1 MLTGLAAF
9 TIKNDNELWFKKAQD
24 YENPGDAESIE
35 PANPA
40 NNNECLV
47 QVMATSGEGARKR
60 TVTQMVL
67 VRVTDV
73 SGPERPAAPK
83 VSSIAGSTT
92 KLRVKWRA
100 PESSSLPITDYDV
113 QYRISTNRLGSPD
126 PNAWTDAK
134 YDGTGTTTDLTGLAA
149 NKTYLVQ
156 VRARNSEG
164 ISPWSPDGTGS
175 PSGPPIADAPDTDSG
190 DPDEE
195 GELPPDGAP
204 AVPVIIEHKTV
215 VINEIGNRSEDKYD
229 WIELFNRAYED
240 ISLKDWSLSLVDK
253 SVVHDVARDALEA
266 GDGSMHD
273 VQLVHFKTDITIPAR
288 GYLLVMH
295 SEPLAKAHPLAGGI
309 ALATPP
315 EKPLPGQKPLT
326 PSLPLSQC
334 YVDAGLS
341 LPDGDFL
348 LILRDSA
355 TAEGTDEHLRDV
367 AGNYY
372 KPALVGAEPT
382 LMWPLILDVRDVSNF
397 NFRSDEVWARDNT
410 HIDGFCENAF
420 VQAPY
425 TGVGYDRAITPTDAG
440 GKHSGTPGYAN
451 DALKTTAADLENPTC
466 ISISEVMFATSA
478 VARGAGSRD
487 AVINGLPQWIEVF
500 NCSESEAVSLENW
513 RLEIRNR
520 SAAKDDATGARPKT
534 TLIFNQAL
542 LIPPRQTVLLLSS
555 TERGIKPRAVGRGLV
570 SSEPWP
576 ASGHLPEAYVYS
588 LYDEA
593 AAQLRMTSR
602 NDKVLSPNGFTLTL
616 KDMAD
621 QVVDVIGNHHV
632 EGEPVAWQLPVSKSE
647 TGARSSMLRRYVDGD
662 AVDGQKAEA
671 WVSAAETHLAAVQN
685 GLYYGDTTDIGT
697 PGYRGSMLSTF
708 EMTATGTSIELT
720 WQTASEANTAGFY
733 VLRCDTRDG
742 EFMACNDS
750 LITGAGTTS
759 TPRTYTYTDAK
770 KTAGVAYWYRLEE
783 ESFAG
788 VRQVL
793 AKRQLAFAK
802 ADVNGDG
809 EINVQDLV
817 FAAAGNG
824 QPAPRAKKQNPDVN
838 GDGIVNPRDVQAV
851 LGVLEAKP
859 GAAPVHPRLTAN
871 LLQPWIDKAK
881 QLNLPDATFQRG
893 IRELE
898 RLAAA
903 LAIPK
908 ETALLP
914 NYPNPFN
921 PETWIPYEL
930 AEAVSVTLTFYDV
943 RGRVVRTL
951 ALGHRP
957 AGVYRTKARAA
968 YWDGRNAQGE
978 RVASGVYFYTFT
990 AGDFTAT
997 GKLAIR
1003 K

>member
-1 MLTGLAAF
+1 
-9 TIKNDNELWFKKAQD
+9 
-24 YENPGDAESIE
+24 
-35 PANPA
+35 
-40 NNNECLV
+40 
-47 QVMATSGEGARKR
+47 
-60 TVTQMVL
+60 
-67 VRVTDV
+67 
-73 SGPERPAAPK
+73 
-83 VSSIAGSTT
+83 
-92 KLRVKWRA
+92 
-100 PESSSLPITDYDV
+100 
-113 QYRISTNRLGSPD
+113 
-126 PNAWTDAK
+126 
-134 YDGTGTTTDLTGLAA
+134 
-149 NKTYLVQ
+149 
-156 VRARNSEG
+156 
-164 ISPWSPDGTGS
+164 
-175 PSGPPIADAPDTDSG
+175 
-190 DPDEE
+190 
-195 GELPPDGAP
+195 
-204 AVPVIIEHKTV
+204 
-215 VINEIGNRSEDKYD
+215 
-229 WIELFNRAYED
+229 
-240 ISLKDWSLSLVDK
+240 
-253 SVVHDVARDALEA
+253 
-266 GDGSMHD
+266 
-273 VQLVHFKTDITIPAR
+273 
-288 GYLLVMH
+288 
-295 SEPLAKAHPLAGGI
+295 
-309 ALATPP
+309 
-315 EKPLPGQKPLT
+315 
-326 PSLPLSQC
+326 
-334 YVDAGLS
+334 
-341 LPDGDFL
+341 
-348 LILRDSA
+348 
-355 TAEGTDEHLRDV
+355 
-367 AGNYY
+367 
-372 KPALVGAEPT
+372 
-382 LMWPLILDVRDVSNF
+382 
-397 NFRSDEVWARDNT
+397 
-410 HIDGFCENAF
+410 
-420 VQAPY
+420 
-425 TGVGYDRAITPTDAG
+425 
-440 GKHSGTPGYAN
+440 
-451 DALKTTAADLENPTC
+451 
-466 ISISEVMFATSA
+466 
-478 VARGAGSRD
+478 
-487 AVINGLPQWIEVF
+487 
-500 NCSESEAVSLENW
+500 
-513 RLEIRNR
+513 
-520 SAAKDDATGARPKT
+520 
-534 TLIFNQAL
+534 
-542 LIPPRQTVLLLSS
+542 
-555 TERGIKPRAVGRGLV
+555 
-570 SSEPWP
+570 
-576 ASGHLPEAYVYS
+576 
-588 LYDEA
+588 
-593 AAQLRMTSR
+593 MTSR

-647 TGARSSMLRRYVDGD
+647 AGARSSMLRRYVDGD
-662 AVDGQKAEA
+662 AIDGRKAEA

-685 GLYYGDTTDIGT
+685 GLYYGDTTDIST

-720 WQTASEANTAGFY
+720 WKTASEANTAGFY

-997 GKLAIR
+997 GKLVVR

>member
-1 MLTGLAAF
+1 M
-9 TIKNDNELWFKKAQD
+9 
-24 YENPGDAESIE
+24 
-35 PANPA
+35 
-40 NNNECLV
+40 
-47 QVMATSGEGARKR
+47 
-60 TVTQMVL
+60 
-67 VRVTDV
+67 
-73 SGPERPAAPK
+73 
-83 VSSIAGSTT
+83 
-92 KLRVKWRA
+92 KWRA
-100 PESSSLPITDYDV
+100 PESSGLPLSDYDV
-113 QYRISTNRLGSPD
+113 QYRAADAG
-126 PNAWTDAK
+126 AWKNAK

-149 NKTYLVQ
+149 EETYLVQ

-164 ISPWSPDGTGS
+164 ISPWSPEGIGS
-175 PSGPPIADAPDTDSG
+175 PSGPPIADAPPDTDPG
-190 DPDEE
+190 EE

-229 WIELFNRAYED
+229 WVELFNRAYKD
-240 ISLKDWSLSLVDK
+240 ISLKDWSLSLVAK
-253 SVVHDVARDALEA
+253 SVVHDVARDALES

-295 SEPLAKAHPLAGGI
+295 SEPQAKAHPLAGGI

-334 YVDAGLS
+334 YVDTGLS

-372 KPALVGAEPT
+372 KGGMVGAEPT

-410 HIDGFCENAF
+410 RIDGFCENAF
-420 VQAPY
+420 VPAPY
-425 TGVGYDRAITPTDAG
+425 TGVGYDRAIAPTDAG

-451 DALKTTAADLENPTC
+451 DALKTTAAELADASC
-466 ISISEVMFATSA
+466 ISISEVMFATTPVGA
-478 VARGAGSRD
+478 VSNRAGTTE
-487 AVINGLPQWIEVF
+487 NLPQWIEVF
-500 NCSESEAVSLENW
+500 NCSESEAVSLANW

-520 SAAKDDATGARPKT
+520 RASKDDATGAPPKA

-555 TERGIKPRAVGRGLV
+555 TERAIKPRAVGRGLV

-602 NDKVLSPNGFTLTL
+602 NDKVLSPDGFTLTL

-621 QVVDVIGNHHV
+621 QVVDVIGNHV
-632 EGEPVAWQLPVSKSE
+632 EGEQVAWQLPVSKSE
-647 TGARSSMLRRYVDGD
+647 SGARSSMLRRYVDGD

-671 WVSAAETHLAAVQN
+671 WVSAAETHLSAVQN
-685 GLYYGDTTDIGT
+685 GLYYGDATDIST

-742 EFMACNDS
+742 EFVTCNDS

-759 TPRTYTYTDAK
+759 TPRTYAYTDTK

-809 EINVQDLV
+809 EINVKDLV

-859 GAAPVHPRLTAN
+859 GAAPMHPRLTAN
-871 LLQPWIDKAK
+871 LLRPWIDKAK

-898 RLAAA
+898 RLAIA

-930 AEAVSVTLTFYDV
+930 AEAASVTLTFYDV

-978 RVASGVYFYTFT
+978 RVASGVYFYTMSTDFG

-997 GKLAIR
+997 GKLVVR

>member
-1 MLTGLAAF
+1 M
-9 TIKNDNELWFKKAQD
+9 
-24 YENPGDAESIE
+24 
-35 PANPA
+35 
-40 NNNECLV
+40 
-47 QVMATSGEGARKR
+47 
-60 TVTQMVL
+60 
-67 VRVTDV
+67 
-73 SGPERPAAPK
+73 
-83 VSSIAGSTT
+83 
-92 KLRVKWRA
+92 
-100 PESSSLPITDYDV
+100 
-113 QYRISTNRLGSPD
+113 
-126 PNAWTDAK
+126 
-134 YDGTGTTTDLTGLAA
+134 
-149 NKTYLVQ
+149 
-156 VRARNSEG
+156 
-164 ISPWSPDGTGS
+164 
-175 PSGPPIADAPDTDSG
+175 
-190 DPDEE
+190 
-195 GELPPDGAP
+195 
-204 AVPVIIEHKTV
+204 
-215 VINEIGNRSEDKYD
+215 
-229 WIELFNRAYED
+229 
-240 ISLKDWSLSLVDK
+240 
-253 SVVHDVARDALEA
+253 
-266 GDGSMHD
+266 
-273 VQLVHFKTDITIPAR
+273 
-288 GYLLVMH
+288 
-295 SEPLAKAHPLAGGI
+295 
-309 ALATPP
+309 
-315 EKPLPGQKPLT
+315 
-326 PSLPLSQC
+326 
-334 YVDAGLS
+334 
-341 LPDGDFL
+341 
-348 LILRDSA
+348 
-355 TAEGTDEHLRDV
+355 
-367 AGNYY
+367 
-372 KPALVGAEPT
+372 
-382 LMWPLILDVRDVSNF
+382 
-397 NFRSDEVWARDNT
+397 
-410 HIDGFCENAF
+410 
-420 VQAPY
+420 
-425 TGVGYDRAITPTDAG
+425 
-440 GKHSGTPGYAN
+440 
-451 DALKTTAADLENPTC
+451 
-466 ISISEVMFATSA
+466 
-478 VARGAGSRD
+478 
-487 AVINGLPQWIEVF
+487 
-500 NCSESEAVSLENW
+500 
-513 RLEIRNR
+513 
-520 SAAKDDATGARPKT
+520 
-534 TLIFNQAL
+534 
-542 LIPPRQTVLLLSS
+542 LLLSS
-555 TERGIKPRAVGRGLV
+555 TERAIKPRAVGRGLV

-602 NDKVLSPNGFTLTL
+602 NDKVLSPDGFTLTL

-632 EGEPVAWQLPVSKSE
+632 EGEPVAWQLPISKSE
-647 TGARSSMLRRYVDGD
+647 AGARSSMLRRYVDGD
-662 AVDGQKAEA
+662 AVDGRKAEA
-671 WVSAAETHLAAVQN
+671 WVSAAETHLSAVQN
-685 GLYYGDTTDIGT
+685 GLYYGDTTDIST

-742 EFMACNDS
+742 EFVTCNDS

-759 TPRTYTYTDAK
+759 TPRTYAYTDTK

-788 VRQVL
+788 VRQIL

-809 EINVQDLV
+809 EINVKDLV

-859 GAAPVHPRLTAN
+859 GAAPMHPRLTAN

-898 RLAAA
+898 RLAIAMT
-903 LAIPK
+903 IPK

-930 AEAVSVTLTFYDV
+930 AEAASVTLTFYDM

-978 RVASGVYFYTFT
+978 RVASGVYFYTMSTDFG

-997 GKLAIR
+997 GKLVVR